1 MQDRIDFTDC
11 KRIAGKAYNGANG
24 KKIAV
29 EYNGEEYMI
38 KFPASSKSKPAGPSY
53 TNSCISEH
61 IASSIF
67 NMLGINTHKT
77 LLGVFSVSGKEK
89 VVCACKD
96 FTADGKRFLDF
107 CSIKN
112 SVIDTETSSSGTETE
127 LDDILEIIEKQGFVN
142 PQNLKEHFWDM
153 FVADAFAGNFDRHNG
168 NWGLLYNPN
177 TKTTEIA
184 PVYDCGSCL
193 LSRADEKTMQ
203 KIIGVE
209 EERNT
214 RLYNFP
220 TSAIKYNGEKI
231 KYYDFMMSGGNK
243 DLNEA
248 VKRIVPR
255 IDIEKINDF
264 IDDVP
269 YISELQKEFYKT
281 YIGARYEKI
290 LLPVL
295 AQVQDI
301 NQEEAP
307 ELSM

>member
-1 MQDRIDFTDC
+1 MQDRIDFTNC
-11 KRIAGKAYNGANG
+11 KIVAGKAYNGANG

-38 KFPASSKSKPAGPSY
+38 KFPPPGENKRTTLSY

-67 NMLGINTHKT
+67 NMLGVNAHKT
-77 LLGVFSVSGKEK
+77 MLGVFTVSGKEK

-96 FTADGKRFLDF
+96 FTSSGKQLLDF

-112 SVIDTETSSSGTETE
+112 SVIDSESSSTGTGTE
-127 LDDILEIIEKQGFVN
+127 LADVLETIAKQKFVN
-142 PQNLKEHFWDM
+142 PQSLKEHFWDV
-153 FVADAFAGNFDRHNG
+153 FVVDAFMGNFDRHNG
-168 NWGLLYNPN
+168 NWGFLYNPK
-177 TKTTEIA
+177 TKTTEVA

-193 LSRADEKTMQ
+193 LSQADDAVMHKVLE
-203 KIIGVE
+203 IE
-209 EERNT
+209 EELNA
-214 RLYNFP
+214 RLYHFP

-231 KYYDFMMSGGNK
+231 KYYDFMMSGMNK

-248 VKRIVPR
+248 IKRIVPR

-307 ELSM
+307 ALSM

>member
-29 EYNGEEYMI
+29 EYNGDEYMI

-168 NWGLLYNPN
+168 NWGLIYNPN

-203 KIIGVE
+203 QIIEVE

-307 ELSM
+307 ALSM